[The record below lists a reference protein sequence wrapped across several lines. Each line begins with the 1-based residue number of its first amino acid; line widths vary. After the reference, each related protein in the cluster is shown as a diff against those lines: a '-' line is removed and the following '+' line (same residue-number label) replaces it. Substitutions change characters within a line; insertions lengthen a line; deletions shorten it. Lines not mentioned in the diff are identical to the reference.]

1 MQLIRQLA
9 VILLIVAAPVKA
21 VEHAVGTHGMVL
33 MKAADHLIASHMP
46 LNHPVHGQQLIL
58 ELTVDSQYQP
68 ALHALL
74 DSSQLVSLL
83 PETFDLNRL
92 ATGELTSFKADVF
105 DGHFERYGSRLLSNA
120 TFSVKQIL
128 LSSSIRPV
136 GNGSYYLLELSGNE
150 SLLVHRIGE
159 LPSYDQIIWVTRQE
173 PMITPQLLA
182 WAKEEPLGSD
192 DFEAYQEKGLSNN
205 EILYLETNDF
215 LAR

>member
-1 MQLIRQLA
+1 MRLIRQLTA
-9 VILLIVAAPVKA
+9 LLFAVAAPLKA
-21 VEHAVGTHGMVL
+21 MEHAVGTHGMVL

-46 LNHPVHGQQLIL
+46 LHHSMHGQQIIV
-58 ELTVDSQYQP
+58 ELSVDSQYEP
-68 ALHALL
+68 ALNALL
-74 DSSQLVSLL
+74 DNSQLVSLL
-83 PETFDLNRL
+83 PETFDLHHL
-92 ATGELTSFKADVF
+92 AQGELIRFSADVF
-105 DGHFERYGSRLLSNA
+105 DGHFERDGKKLLSDA
-120 TFSVKQIL
+120 AFEVKQVL

-136 GNGSYYLLELSGNE
+136 GNGSYYLLELSGSE

-182 WAKEEPLGSD
+182 WSKREPLGID